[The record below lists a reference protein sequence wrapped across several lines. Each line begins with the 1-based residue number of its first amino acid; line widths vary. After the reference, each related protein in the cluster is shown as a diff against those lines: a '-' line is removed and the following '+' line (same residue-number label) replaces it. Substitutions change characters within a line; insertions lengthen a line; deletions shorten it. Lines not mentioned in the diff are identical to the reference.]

1 MKESSAVVRLALG
14 RAWAYRMLQNIL
26 GRSDTR
32 QSIVDRYV
40 QPRARDR
47 IVDIGCGPADV
58 LEHLPD
64 VHYFG
69 IDINPDYVRVARE
82 RYGARANFME
92 GGLET
97 LRDLPAGSADIVMA
111 IALLHHLDDGEANEL
126 FREARRILTPGGR
139 IFTLDCVTV
148 ADQNPIS
155 RFLIA
160 HDRGKYPRTPDG
172 YRALAAPFF
181 SNIRLDHRNDML
193 RVPYDHL
200 MMTCS

>member
-1 MKESSAVVRLALG
+1 MKLTSAVVRLALE
-14 RAWAYRMLQNIL
+14 RAWAYRFLQNVL
-26 GRSDTR
+26 VRSNTR
-32 QSIVDRYV
+32 QSLIGRYV

-47 IVDIGCGPADV
+47 IVDIGCGPADI

-69 IDINPDYVRVARE
+69 IDANPDYVRVARA
-82 RYGARANFME
+82 RYGARANFIE

-97 LRDLPAGSADIVMA
+97 LRDIPAASADIIMA

-126 FREARRILTPGGR
+126 FREARRILAPGGR
-139 IFTLDCVTV
+139 IFTIDCVTV

-155 RFLIA
+155 RFLIS

-181 SNIRLDHRNDML
+181 SNISQHHRNDMM

-200 MMTCS
+200 LMTCG